1 MVRRWGS
8 KRALLRECGFLNSRF
23 TANAVKP
30 AGAALTSDAA
40 QVAGLGRILFL
51 DFFGHGFSRI
61 RTDQADPVD
70 HVDAH
75 TYT

>member
-1 MVRRWGS
+1 MCSFESAVSQGHTS
-8 KRALLRECGFLNSRF
+8 PL
-23 TANAVKP
+23 NAVKP
-30 AGAALTSDAA
+30 AGVALTSDAA